1 MKASCDFCY
10 RHCRIEEGGYGYCMA
25 RKNEGGRVTDRAYG
39 RVNAL
44 AADPIEK
51 KPLYHFLP
59 GTRTLSLSMAGC
71 SFDCDFCQNHA
82 IAKDDMESGRTI
94 MPSEIAAMAREC
106 GIPSVSFTYTEPL
119 VWQDYAIETARI
131 ARSMGIHTVMVSNGS
146 FSEEALERLL
156 PLIDAYNI
164 DLKGDAEFYR
174 SIVHGDI
181 RPVLDGIGRIVSYGS
196 HIEVTTMAIEGIHT
210 PEMMLSLRDELI
222 RLGVSVWHIT
232 AFYPRRRMSSRRP
245 SSDSFIYSLADMLS
259 GSGIEHVHAG
269 NVGPRA
275 T

>member
-1 MKASCDFCY
+1 
-10 RHCRIEEGGYGYCMA
+10 
-25 RKNEGGRVTDRAYG
+25 
-39 RVNAL
+39 
-44 AADPIEK
+44 
-51 KPLYHFLP
+51 
-59 GTRTLSLSMAGC
+59 
-71 SFDCDFCQNHA
+71 
-82 IAKDDMESGRTI
+82 MESGRTI

-106 GIPSVSFTYTEPL
+106 GTPSISFTYTEPL

-210 PEMMLSLRDELI
+210 PEMMFSLRDELI